1 MEVPSFSSP
10 RGKRGEFTKGRAQKD
25 GSSTLNLLLALATVA
40 LATGAGASTDSHT
53 CTSTSRAPSSPAGR
67 ACEATEEA
75 PSIGCTPAVK

>member
-25 GSSTLNLLLALATVA
+25 GSSTPNLLLALATVA

-53 CTSTSRAPSSPAGR
+53 GCWGAAGDGYEQR
-67 ACEATEEA
+67 WPETWEA
-75 PSIGCTPAVK
+75 